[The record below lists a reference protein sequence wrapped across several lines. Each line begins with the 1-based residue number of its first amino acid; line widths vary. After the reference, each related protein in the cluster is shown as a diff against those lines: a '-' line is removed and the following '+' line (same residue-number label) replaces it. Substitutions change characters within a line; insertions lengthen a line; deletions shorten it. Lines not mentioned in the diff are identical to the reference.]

1 MKQNSTSSDI
11 RAGSSQPEL
20 FTADGHLT
28 DLAFK
33 LLIDEQLDS
42 CKVWKF
48 PSIFLSATDAWNAIQ
63 RFFVPML
70 RSIWIPAKSCQKWC
84 IWWNRPLPCT
94 TRSCKQFRTKQGSST
109 LKKRLLW
116 LLQPPLP
123 LFSGAAAFCRTKIS
137 QRGWTICW
145 MGCILLPR
153 ASWSKPAKSR
163 TVLMIFSIR
172 YKTVF
177 ISQDI
182 HHLPN
187 SICWKSFFM
196 DEQLNEKSFFMDEF
210 TIRMIT
216 W

>member
-42 CKVWKF
+42 LQSLEV
-48 PSIFLSATDAWNAIQ
+48 SEHLSFCDRCLERYTEILCSDAPVDLDTGQ
-63 RFFVPML
+63 ELPEVVHLME
-70 RSIWIPAKSCQKWC
+70 
-84 IWWNRPLPCT
+84 PLPCT

-109 LKKRLLW
+109 LKRRLLW

-137 QRGWTICW
+137 QRG
-145 MGCILLPR
+145 
-153 ASWSKPAKSR
+153 
-163 TVLMIFSIR
+163 
-172 YKTVF
+172 
-177 ISQDI
+177 
-182 HHLPN
+182 
-187 SICWKSFFM
+187 
-196 DEQLNEKSFFMDEF
+196 
-210 TIRMIT
+210 
-216 W
+216 